1 MVVGGGSNEGLI
13 CAGPLSWDS
22 PRRPS
27 WEELDTFCAALSASL
42 SRSRS
47 LSLSFS
53 FSFSLSLSSLAFCS
67 ASLLAFSMASSLF
80 LASFDPARGM
90 KYKSALE
97 HEL

>member
-1 MVVGGGSNEGLI
+1 MVVGGGSNEGLM
-13 CAGPLSWDS
+13 CAGPLSCDS

-27 WEELDTFCAALSASL
+27 WEELETFAALSASL

-80 LASFDPARGM
+80 LASLDPARGM